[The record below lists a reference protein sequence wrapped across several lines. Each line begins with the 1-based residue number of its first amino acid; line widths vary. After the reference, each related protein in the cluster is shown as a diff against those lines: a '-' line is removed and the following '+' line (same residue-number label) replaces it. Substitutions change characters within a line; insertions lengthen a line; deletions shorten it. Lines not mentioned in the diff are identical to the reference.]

1 MQRTPD
7 QEQTVTP
14 PDKSPGGEGAQSVP
28 SLISLSP
35 ALVHR
40 EYQVKPGGVTVGRE
54 AAACDVVVSGSTISR
69 RHFLVSTPD
78 GVKYVLHD
86 LESTNGVFVNRERVN
101 RECVLKDGDLI
112 GIGTAQYDHLRF
124 QTEGGHGRSWTVKI
138 APKDVWTI
146 GRIPTNDIAI
156 SFDSTVSSRHA
167 IVRRKSDRIEAVD
180 EGSLN
185 GTWLN
190 GHRIRRAVLEP
201 TDTLMIGST
210 TLRFQLAADGSL
222 QVVRRDCG
230 DEIALECV
238 ALTREVRA
246 RGLASGRTKKI
257 LDQVC
262 LAIRPGEFVGLLG
275 PSGAGK
281 STLLTALN
289 GYQPPDYGCV
299 LLNETPLYQSYAMFR
314 SAIGYVPQ
322 DDIVHA
328 DLTVKDCLDYVARL
342 RLPADVS
349 RASREELI
357 DSTIETLGL
366 NHVRNNRVS
375 ELSGGQRKRV
385 SIGCELIT
393 RPSIL
398 FLDEPTS
405 GMDPSTEERLMRH
418 FQQMARHG
426 TTVLITT
433 HILYNLAL
441 LDRVVILS
449 RGRLVFFGKPE
460 EAMGFFTYQDKP
472 VERPTQIFDAL
483 EGEGIPSE
491 LKTSGDAKDA
501 VAEFYERKYAE
512 SDLFQRNVAKNL
524 SGMATELLDV
534 SHRQAPGDTGSRAR
548 ARTAPAGATD
558 KRYAALLKN
567 PTGSSGHRLRF
578 GMDFFSPRA
587 FLTLTQR
594 HTAIKLVSLKRALF
608 YLAVPLILALVTLSL
623 RTSEIPDDAAM
634 QETKAKIQSQLH
646 GGPID
651 LGNPIKELLAPDGLQ
666 DPRPAEDV
674 VFALKHEGFG
684 NLPTPLSVLLMFVM
698 TAVFMGTL
706 MSCLDLSTE
715 RPIYL
720 RERMANQKI
729 ADYLASKL
737 PFLLIATAIQ
747 CALFLSLCY
756 MKPGLRQFDPAGAFI
771 AMCAMAWAS
780 CAMGLFISAI
790 DPTAGQFSVILAI
803 VAVLPQLVFSGGLGP
818 DFYGGMSTVMKIF
831 ANIFPARWG
840 LEMLMTAFYNHPGH
854 ASLKWI
860 ATFVPD
866 TIGFKFGTTIYLRNP
881 LVLLGQAAGW
891 LALCGI
897 ALKRLDRVR

>member
-1 MQRTPD
+1 MASD
-7 QEQTVTP
+7 EKTVIAP
-14 PDKSPGGEGAQSVP
+14 AGRLPGDLRSGP
-28 SLISLSP
+28 SLISLSA

-40 EYQVKPGGVTVGRE
+40 EYCVTPGGITVGRE
-54 AAACDVVVSGSTISR
+54 AAACDVVVSGPTISR
-69 RHFLVSTPD
+69 RHFRVFERAGACFLQ
-78 GVKYVLHD
+78 D
-86 LESTNGVFVNRERVN
+86 LDSTNGVFVNRQRVN
-101 RECVLKDGDLI
+101 REYVLKDGDLI
-112 GIGTAQYDHLRF
+112 GIGTAEFDHLRF
-124 QTEGGHGRSWTVKI
+124 QTEGGHGRPWTVTL
-138 APKDVWTI
+138 PKKDAWII
-146 GRIPTNDIAI
+146 GRLPGNDIAV

-167 IVRRKSDRIEAVD
+167 VVRRKGERVEVADQ
-180 EGSLN
+180 GSLN
-185 GTWLN
+185 GTWVN
-190 GHRIRRAVLEP
+190 GQRVRRAVLEP

-210 TLRFQLAADGSL
+210 TMRFQALADGSV

-238 ALTREVRA
+238 ALTREVKA

-262 LAIRPGEFVGLLG
+262 LSIRPGEFVGLLG

-342 RLPADVS
+342 RLPADMS
-349 RASREELI
+349 RAGREELI
-357 DSTIETLGL
+357 DATIETLGL
-366 NHVRNNRVS
+366 NHVRNNRVC

-418 FQQMARHG
+418 FQQMARNG

-433 HILYNLAL
+433 HILYNLGL

-449 RGRLVFFGKPE
+449 RGRLVFFGTPA

-483 EGEGIPSE
+483 EGEGLPSA
-491 LKTSGDAKDA
+491 LKSSGDAKDA
-501 VAEFYERKYAE
+501 VAAYYEQKYAE
-512 SDLFQRNVAKNL
+512 SSLFERHIGGNL
-524 SGMATELLDV
+524 SEMASGLLDV
-534 SHRQAPGDTGSRAR
+534 SAKSKRNSTSHAK
-548 ARTAPAGATD
+548 TAATAATE
-558 KRYAALLKN
+558 KRYAALLKA
-567 PTGSSGHRLRF
+567 PAGSRGRLRF
-578 GMDFFSPRA
+578 GFDFFSPRA
-587 FLTLTQR
+587 FLTLTKR

-608 YLAVPLILALVTLSL
+608 YLAVPLVLALVTLSL
-623 RTSEIPDDAAM
+623 RTSDIPNDAAM
-634 QETKAKIQSQLH
+634 QDARAKIDAQLH
-646 GGPID
+646 AGPID
-651 LGNPIKELLAPDGLQ
+651 LGTPIKELLSPDGAQ
-666 DPRPAEDV
+666 DPRSAADV
-674 VFALKHEGFG
+674 VFALKHEGIA

-729 ADYLASKL
+729 ADYLGSKL
-737 PFLLIATAIQ
+737 PFLLLVTAIQ
-747 CALFLSLCY
+747 CALFLLLCY
-756 MKPGLRQFDPAGAFI
+756 AKPGLRQFDLAGAFV
-771 AMCAMAWAS
+771 AMTAMAWTS
-780 CAMGLFISAI
+780 CTMGLFISAI

-818 DFYGGMSTVMKIF
+818 DFYKGMSSVMKGF
-831 ANIFPARWG
+831 ANVFPARWG

-854 ASLKWI
+854 TALKWI
-860 ATFVPD
+860 EAFVPG
-866 TIGFKFGTTIYLRNP
+866 TVGFKFGTPVYLRNS
-881 LVLLGQAAGW
+881 LVLLGQGAGW
-891 LALCGI
+891 LALCSV